1 MPVVLFPE
9 EREAFRAFI
18 ASRLDPARRGAA
30 HSDYDLNP
38 DMRSEAPEN
47 LIAAAVLV
55 PLVLRQDGVTM
66 LLTRRTDHLRDH
78 AGQVSFPG
86 GRVEAHDE
94 GAVATALR
102 ETEEEIGVG
111 PSNIEVVGELD
122 LYETRTGFRITPVVG
137 LVEPGFTLT
146 LDEFE
151 VAEVFEVPLSFAL
164 DPANHQ
170 KRSLVWRGAE
180 RHFYLL
186 PYGEREIWGAT
197 AGMIVNLYNRLSGS
211 RQTE

>member
-1 MPVVLFPE
+1 
-9 EREAFRAFI
+9 
-18 ASRLDPARRGAA
+18 
-30 HSDYDLNP
+30 
-38 DMRSEAPEN
+38 MRSEAPEN

-55 PLVLRQDGVTM
+55 PLVLRQEGVTM
-66 LLTRRTDHLRDH
+66 LLTQRTDHLRDH

-86 GRVEAHDE
+86 GRVEANDE

-111 PSNIEVVGELD
+111 PSHIEVVGELD

>member
-1 MPVVLFPE
+1 MPVVQFPE
-9 EREAFRAFI
+9 EREAFRAFV
-18 ASRLDPARRGAA
+18 AGRLDPARRGAA

-55 PLVLRQDGVTM
+55 PLVLRQEGVTM
-66 LLTRRTDHLRDH
+66 LLTQRTDHLRDH

-86 GRVEAHDE
+86 GRVEAYDE

-111 PSNIEVVGELD
+111 PSHIEVVGELD

-151 VAEVFEVPLSFAL
+151 VAEVFEVPLSFVL

>member
-1 MPVVLFPE
+1 MPVVQFPE

-55 PLVLRQDGVTM
+55 PLVLRQEGVTM
-66 LLTRRTDHLRDH
+66 LLTQRTDHLRDH

-86 GRVEAHDE
+86 GRVEAYDE

-111 PSNIEVVGELD
+111 PSHIEVVGELD

-151 VAEVFEVPLSFAL
+151 VAEVFEVPLSFVL

>member
-1 MPVVLFPE
+1 MPAFQFPE
-9 EREAFRAFI
+9 EREAFRAFV
-18 ASRLDPARRGAA
+18 ASRLDTARRGAA
-30 HSDYDLNP
+30 RSDYDLNP
-38 DMRSEAPEN
+38 GMRDEAPEE

-55 PLVLRQDGVTM
+55 PLVLREDGVTM

-86 GRVEAHDE
+86 GRAEAHDE
-94 GAVATALR
+94 GAAATALR

-111 PSNIEVVGELD
+111 PSHIEVVGELD

-137 LVEPGFTLT
+137 LVDPGFTLK

-151 VAEVFEVPLSFAL
+151 VAEVFEVPLSFVL
-164 DPANHQ
+164 DPVNHQ

-186 PYGEREIWGAT
+186 PYGGRDIWGAT
-197 AGMIVNLYNRLSGS
+197 AGMIVNLYHCLSGS
-211 RQTE
+211 